1 MERDKLIS
9 LVSKAKQGDPDAL
22 NDLFNAFYNDVY
34 YFALK
39 TVKDDQVA
47 CDVTQETFIEVINT
61 LDQLEQEAAF
71 VTWLKK
77 ITYHQCTRYF
87 KKKKDVIV
95 DEDEDGN
102 TVFDTLQEEKADFIP
117 EEALDKEDFK
127 KTIMGM
133 IDNLSEE
140 QRAAVMMF
148 YYDELSIKQIAE
160 IQNTN
165 ENTVKSRLNYAKK
178 GIKKSVE
185 DYEKKNGVKLH
196 CVGVLPLLLWLFKD
210 YFAQSAPATATAV
223 AEGVAAATGT
233 TVTITATA
241 TTTATVTTTAA
252 TTTAV
257 GVGAKIASLPIAT
270 KIIAGIVAASL
281 VIGGATTAIVVNNN
295 NNDDSSIVD
304 SSGSDNGTHI
314 YYEDFSWMLEE
325 HKKFNPEKAL
335 EEYSRYMFM
344 FYELPYFNS
353 VDELKIDDA
362 IRFAYAPWGLKNYD
376 KSITDPILTSGEG
389 MQKILKAIFGKEF
402 DCSKP
407 ENRYATCYNDVN
419 GDLVMKLI
427 NIDGSDVHENPE
439 LHPDAFYGNSGIIDN
454 GDGTYSLK
462 VAFYREKVDTLPEGI
477 AKGEYVI
484 QDNEDG
490 TIGGYFILHS
500 CGTITIEKI
509 DGYWCIKSYTQSKWD
524 PTEGSGGNNNNSN
537 STDTAFQYYDP
548 YSRMHK
554 STLTIE
560 DLGRRALANAEQTGG
575 ETYEDPPTA
584 IYAVDYA
591 ASCFKDMDI
600 FGYGVTVDEMCGLG
614 WGGVDFFS
622 NLIGED
628 MAVQLNNA
636 NFYLTLPL
644 KEQAMGLKLAIK
656 DVEAFTALLNGA
668 GDPYVSIGGTSKR
681 GLDNLTDEALDSAVD
696 GSGSSPIEI
705 FTSERFTVDGKEF
718 GLSMTINSSM
728 EDGVF
733 CYRIGLSIYF
743 FNE

>member
-9 LVSKAKQGDPDAL
+9 LVTKAQQGDQDAL

-39 TVKDDQVA
+39 TVKDDQIA
-47 CDVTQETFIEVINT
+47 CDITQETFVEIINT
-61 LDQLEQEAAF
+61 LGNLQEPAAF
-71 VTWLKK
+71 VKWMKQ

-102 TVFDTLQEEKADFIP
+102 TIFDTLQEDKAEFIP
-117 EEALDKEDFK
+117 EEALDKDDFK
-127 KTIMGM
+127 KTIMSM
-133 IDNLSEE
+133 IDDLSEE
-140 QRAAVMMF
+140 QRAALMMF

-160 IQNTN
+160 IQGTN

-210 YFAQSAPATATAV
+210 YFAQSVPASATVV
-223 AEGVAAATGT
+223 AEGVATATGT
-233 TVTITATA
+233 AVTVTATA
-241 TTTATVTTTAA
+241 TTTATVTTA
-252 TTTAV
+252 TTTAAV
-257 GVGAKIASLPIAT
+257 GVGTKIASLPIAT
-270 KIIAGIVAASL
+270 KIIAGIVAATIA
-281 VIGGATTAIVVNNN
+281 IGGVTTAIVVNNN
-295 NNDDSSIVD
+295 NNNSNVVD
-304 SSGSDNGTHI
+304 SSSDDEQHI

-353 VDELKIDDA
+353 VDEIKIDDA
-362 IRFAYAPWGLKNYD
+362 IRFAYAPWGEKNLD
-376 KSITDPILTSGEG
+376 PNIDPILTSGKG
-389 MQKILKAIFGKEF
+389 MHKILKAMFGREF

-419 GDLVMKLI
+419 GDLVMKLV
-427 NIDGSDVHENPE
+427 NIDGNDVHENWRFY
-439 LHPDAFYGNSGIIDN
+439 PDAFYSNSGIINN

-548 YSRMHK
+548 NRITT

-560 DLGRRALANAEQTGG
+560 ELGRRALSNAEHTGG
-575 ETYEDPPTA
+575 ETFEDPPTA
-584 IYAVDYA
+584 IYAVDYE

-614 WGGVDFFS
+614 WGNVTFHS
-622 NLIGED
+622 NLIGND
-628 MAVQLNNA
+628 LSVQLNSA
-636 NFYLTLPL
+636 SFSLQLPMEDRQIADKFAL
-644 KEQAMGLKLAIK
+644 KNIE
-656 DVEAFTALLNGA
+656 DFTALLNGT
-668 GDPYVSIGGTSKR
+668 GDPYVSIAGTSKR
-681 GLDNLTDEALDSAVD
+681 GLDIPTDAVMNALD

>member
-233 TVTITATA
+233 SVAITTTATA
-241 TTTATVTTTAA
+241 TTVTTTAA

-257 GVGAKIASLPIAT
+257 GVGAKIASLPLVT
-270 KIIAGIVAASL
+270 KIVAGIVAAAL
-281 VIGGATTAIVVNNN
+281 VIGGATTAIVVSNNN
-295 NNDDSSIVD
+295 NGDSPTEPTSHEWSEWKQTV
-304 SSGSDNGTHI
+304 
-314 YYEDFSWMLEE
+314 
-325 HKKFNPEKAL
+325 
-335 EEYSRYMFM
+335 
-344 FYELPYFNS
+344 
-353 VDELKIDDA
+353 
-362 IRFAYAPWGLKNYD
+362 APSY
-376 KSITDPILTSGEG
+376 T
-389 MQKILKAIFGKEF
+389 
-402 DCSKP
+402 
-407 ENRYATCYNDVN
+407 
-419 GDLVMKLI
+419 
-427 NIDGSDVHENPE
+427 
-439 LHPDAFYGNSGIIDN
+439 
-454 GDGTYSLK
+454 
-462 VAFYREKVDTLPEGI
+462 
-477 AKGEYVI
+477 AKGEEVRTCSICSATETREIAQLSLENTFKRYPDIVADLGFFATI
-484 QDNEDG
+484 DELSSLGVFDWAIAHIDATSETKDFDNYIFTYTYSVDSIDAFTNRYLGRTWDYSSVNYTDPGGTEYIYDGAQNSVAVVYHGAFGDAGPEITYNGYAQIDDTHFEITYSKNLYGETTNGIIKVQLTGNNLVVTSHSLAADTTED
-490 TIGGYFILHS
+490 S
-500 CGTITIEKI
+500 
-509 DGYWCIKSYTQSKWD
+509 
-524 PTEGSGGNNNNSN
+524 NNNS
-537 STDTAFQYYDP
+537 QYYDP

-560 DLGRRALANAEQTGG
+560 ELGKRALANAEQTGG

-668 GDPYVSIGGTSKR
+668 GDPYVSVGGTSKR
-681 GLDNLTDEALDSAVD
+681 GLDSLTDEALMNAVD
-696 GSGSSPIEI
+696 GSGSSPVEI
-705 FTSERFTVDGKEF
+705 FTSERFAVDGKEF

>member
-102 TVFDTLQEEKADFIP
+102 TVFDTLQEEKSDFIP

-233 TVTITATA
+233 SVAITTTATA
-241 TTTATVTTTAA
+241 TTVTTTAA

-257 GVGAKIASLPIAT
+257 GVGAKIAALPIAT
-270 KIIAGIVAASL
+270 KIVAGIVAASL

-295 NNDDSSIVD
+295 NNNSSIVD
-304 SSGSDNGTHI
+304 DSGSDNGTHI

-325 HKKFNPEKAL
+325 HKKFTPEKAL
-335 EEYSRYMFM
+335 EEYSRYMFI

-362 IRFAYAPWGLKNYD
+362 IRFAYAPWGEKNLD
-376 KSITDPILTSGEG
+376 PNIDPILTSGNG
-389 MQKILKAIFGKEF
+389 MHKILKAMFGREF

-419 GDLVMKLI
+419 GDLVMKLV
-427 NIDGSDVHENPE
+427 NIDGSDVHENWR
-439 LHPDAFYGNSGIIDN
+439 LYPDAFYSNSGIIDN

-477 AKGEYVI
+477 AEGEYVI

-548 YSRMHK
+548 NRITT

-560 DLGRRALANAEQTGG
+560 ELGRRALANAEHTGG
-575 ETYEDPPTA
+575 ETFEDPPTA
-584 IYAVDYA
+584 IYAVDYE

-600 FGYGVTVDEMCGLG
+600 FGYGVTVDEICGLG
-614 WGGVDFFS
+614 WGNVLFYS
-622 NLIGED
+622 NLVGND
-628 MAVQLNNA
+628 LSVQLNSASFSLQLPIEDENLLFTMA
-636 NFYLTLPL
+636 LT
-644 KEQAMGLKLAIK
+644 
-656 DVEAFTALLNGA
+656 DVNKFTALLNGR
-668 GDPYVSIGGTSKR
+668 GDPYVSVGGTSKR
-681 GLDNLTDEALDSAVD
+681 GLDNLTDAVLMSAVD
-696 GSGSSPIEI
+696 GSGSSPVEI
-705 FTSERFTVDGKEF
+705 FTSERFVVDGKEF
-718 GLSMTINSSM
+718 GLSMTINSSTV
-728 EDGVF
+728 DGVF
-733 CYRIGLSIYF
+733 YYCIGLHISF

>member
-87 KKKKDVIV
+87 KKKKDIIV

-233 TVTITATA
+233 TVTITTTATA
-241 TTTATVTTTAA
+241 TTVTTTAA

-257 GVGAKIASLPIAT
+257 GVGAKIAALPIAT
-270 KIIAGIVAASL
+270 KIVAGIVAASL

-295 NNDDSSIVD
+295 NNNSSIVD
-304 SSGSDNGTHI
+304 DSGSDNGTHI

-325 HKKFNPEKAL
+325 HKKFTPEKAL
-335 EEYSRYMFM
+335 EEYSRYMFI

-362 IRFAYAPWGLKNYD
+362 IRFAYAPWGEKNLD
-376 KSITDPILTSGEG
+376 PNIDPILTSGNG
-389 MQKILKAIFGKEF
+389 MHKILKAMFGREF

-419 GDLVMKLI
+419 GDLVMKLV
-427 NIDGSDVHENPE
+427 NIDGSDVHENWR
-439 LHPDAFYGNSGIIDN
+439 LYPDAFYSNSGIIDN

-477 AKGEYVI
+477 AEGEYVI

-490 TIGGYFILHS
+490 TIGGYFLVHS

-524 PTEGSGGNNNNSN
+524 PTENNETNNGNSSN
-537 STDTAFQYYDP
+537 ADTAFQYYDP
-548 YSRMHK
+548 SRITT

-560 DLGRRALANAEQTGG
+560 ELGRRALANAEHTGG
-575 ETYEDPPTA
+575 ETFEDPPTA
-584 IYAVDYA
+584 IYAVDYE

-614 WGGVDFFS
+614 WGNVTFHS
-622 NLIGED
+622 NLIGND
-628 MAVQLNNA
+628 LSVQLNSA
-636 NFYLTLPL
+636 SFSLQLPMED
-644 KEQAMGLKLAIK
+644 KQVAAKFAIK
-656 DVEAFTALLNGA
+656 NIEDFAALLNGA
-668 GDPYVSIGGTSKR
+668 GDPYVSVGGTSKR
-681 GLDNLTDEALDSAVD
+681 GLDSLTDEALESAVD
-696 GSGSSPIEI
+696 GSGSSPVEI